1 MSEARP
7 ESELKAIFTQDFSRF
22 EGCGKSMAHY
32 FIATAGRFSHY
43 GTFDHGV
50 EVYQWVAGR
59 FIAEVWFNDDGFDAV
74 SLESAVRATRRQSND
89 HDNNA

>member
-1 MSEARP
+1 
-7 ESELKAIFTQDFSRF
+7 
-22 EGCGKSMAHY
+22 MAHY

-43 GTFDHGV
+43 GTFDHSV

-74 SLESAVRATRRQSND
+74 FTRERRPRDSTAEQ
-89 HDNNA
+89 